1 MMSTDDNDKKS
12 DSSIQLSRR
21 HTLFGMAIGVTT
33 LAASSLVRAATSNND
48 ESKSPSGAYD
58 VIIIGAGMA
67 GSTAARELG
76 ALGKKCL
83 VLEARNRVGGRT
95 WTADI
100 FGQQSEV
107 GGQWVHWY
115 QPHVWAEIKRYGLE
129 IDETPGANPTYGTVL
144 INNQLKNIDPAESFA
159 MLDKGMKAFCGDL
172 INAFPRPYDPGFD
185 PSFLKHDDISIAQR
199 LKQINLDITTHTIL
213 ESFFATAVSG
223 SLETAGMLDQVHWY
237 ARADNDMGRLL
248 RACTQYYIKS
258 GTSSLIKSMLDDS
271 NADVR
276 TNTPVRKVEHH
287 ATGVTVTV
295 ENGDVFRASACV
307 VAMPM
312 NCWNDIQ
319 WAPALLPG
327 KVAASKE
334 RHVGAGFKLKIKVK
348 GNKGAYQ
355 SLAGVGHPVNMVYTD
370 HFYDDHT
377 TLFCMGYPTPGF
389 DYNNKAL
396 VLKEVDKL
404 LPNAEVLD
412 TFAYDWTSDPYS
424 KGSWCDYKVGMWSK
438 YGADMRK
445 TEGRVIFA
453 GSDVADG
460 WRGFIDGAIE
470 TGLRA
475 GREASRLLSS
485 KS

>member
-1 MMSTDDNDKKS
+1 MSADDKDQEKKTAM
-12 DSSIQLSRR
+12 QLSRR
-21 HTLFGMAIGVTT
+21 STLFGMALGATT
-33 LAASSLVRAATSNND
+33 LAASSLVRAATAEKTAPGLPD
-48 ESKSPSGAYD
+48 GAYD

-67 GSTAARELG
+67 GATTARELG
-76 ALGKKCL
+76 ARGKRCL
-83 VLEARNRVGGRT
+83 VLEARNRLGGRT

-100 FGQQSEV
+100 FGQPSEV

-144 INNQLKNIDPAESFA
+144 INNELKNVDPADSFA
-159 MLDKGMKAFCGDL
+159 MLDKGMKVFCGDL
-172 INAFPRPYDPGFD
+172 INAFPRPYDPNFD
-185 PSFLKHDDISIAQR
+185 TSFLKHDDISIAQR
-199 LKQINLDITTHTIL
+199 LKQIDLDITTHTIL

-223 SLETAGMLDQVHWY
+223 SLETAGMLDQIHWY

-258 GTSSLIKSMLDDS
+258 GTASLINSMLNES
-271 NADVR
+271 KADVR
-276 TNTPVRKVEHH
+276 TSTPVRKVEQT
-287 ATGVTVTV
+287 ANGVTVTA
-295 ENGDVFRASACV
+295 ENGQVFKASACV

-319 WAPALLPG
+319 WLPALLPG

-396 VLKEVDKL
+396 VLKEVEKL

-412 TFAYDWTSDPYS
+412 TFAYDWTNDPYS

-445 TEGRVIFA
+445 TEGRIVFA

-475 GREASRLLSS
+475 GRVTAELLST
-485 KS
+485 KA

>member
-1 MMSTDDNDKKS
+1 MSTDDKNQEQQTS
-12 DSSIQLSRR
+12 MQLSRR
-21 HTLFGMAIGVTT
+21 STLLGMALGAST
-33 LAASSLVRAATSNND
+33 LAASSLVRAATS
-48 ESKSPSGAYD
+48 EKSAPGLPADAYD
-58 VIIIGAGMA
+58 VIVIGAGMA
-67 GSTAARELG
+67 GATTARELG
-76 ALGKKCL
+76 ARGKKCL
-83 VLEARNRVGGRT
+83 VLEARNRLGGRT

-100 FGQQSEV
+100 FGQPSEV
-107 GGQWVHWY
+107 GGQWIHWY

-144 INNQLKNIDPAESFA
+144 INNELKNVDPADSFA
-159 MLDKGMKAFCGDL
+159 MLDKGMKVFCGDL
-172 INAFPRPYDPGFD
+172 INAFPRPYDPNFD
-185 PSFLKHDDISIAQR
+185 TSFLKHDDISIAQR
-199 LKQINLDITTHTIL
+199 LKQIDLDITTHTIL

-223 SLETAGMLDQVHWY
+223 SLETAGMLDQIHWY

-258 GTSSLIKSMLDDS
+258 GTSSLINSMLNES
-271 NADVR
+271 KADVR
-276 TNTPVRKVEHH
+276 TSKPVRKVEQT
-287 ATGVTVTV
+287 ASGVTVTT
-295 ENGDVFRASACV
+295 ESGEVFKASACV

-319 WAPALLPG
+319 WSPALLPG

-396 VLKEVDKL
+396 VLKEVEKL
-404 LPNAEVLD
+404 LPDAEVLD
-412 TFAYDWTSDPYS
+412 TFAYDWTNDPYS

-445 TEGRVIFA
+445 TEGRIVFA

-475 GREASRLLSS
+475 GRVTAELLSS

>member
-1 MMSTDDNDKKS
+1 
-12 DSSIQLSRR
+12 
-21 HTLFGMAIGVTT
+21 MALGAST
-33 LAASSLVRAATSNND
+33 LAASSLVRAATS
-48 ESKSPSGAYD
+48 EKSAPGLPADAYD
-58 VIIIGAGMA
+58 VIVIGAGMA
-67 GSTAARELG
+67 GATTARELG
-76 ALGKKCL
+76 ARGKKCL
-83 VLEARNRVGGRT
+83 VLEARNRLGGRT

-100 FGQQSEV
+100 FGQPSEV
-107 GGQWVHWY
+107 GGQWIHWY

-144 INNQLKNIDPAESFA
+144 INNELKNVDPADSFA
-159 MLDKGMKAFCGDL
+159 MLDKGMKVFCGDL
-172 INAFPRPYDPGFD
+172 INAFPRPYDPNFD
-185 PSFLKHDDISIAQR
+185 TSFLKHDDISIAQR
-199 LKQINLDITTHTIL
+199 LKQIDLDITTHTIL

-223 SLETAGMLDQVHWY
+223 SLETAGMLDQIHWY

-258 GTSSLIKSMLDDS
+258 GTSSLINSMLNES
-271 NADVR
+271 KADVR
-276 TNTPVRKVEHH
+276 TSKPVRKVEQT
-287 ATGVTVTV
+287 ASGVTVTT
-295 ENGDVFRASACV
+295 ESGEVFKASACV

-319 WAPALLPG
+319 WSPALLPG

-396 VLKEVDKL
+396 VLKEVEKL
-404 LPNAEVLD
+404 LPDAEVLD
-412 TFAYDWTSDPYS
+412 TFAYDWTNDPYS

-445 TEGRVIFA
+445 TEGRIVFA

-475 GREASRLLSS
+475 GRVTAELLSS

>member
-1 MMSTDDNDKKS
+1 MSIDDKENEKKS
-12 DSSIQLSRR
+12 PLQLSRR
-21 HTLFGMAIGVTT
+21 HTLFGMALGATT
-33 LAASSLVRAATSNND
+33 LAASSLVRAATSDN
-48 ESKSPSGAYD
+48 GAATLPKDGYD

-67 GSTAARELG
+67 GATAARELG
-76 ALGKKCL
+76 ARGKKCL
-83 VLEARNRVGGRT
+83 VLEARNRLGGRT

-144 INNQLKNIDPAESFA
+144 INNKLTNIDPADSFA
-159 MLDKGMKAFCGDL
+159 RLDAGMKVFCGDL

-223 SLETAGMLDQVHWY
+223 SLETAGMLDQIHWY

-258 GTSSLIKSMLDDS
+258 GTSSLIHSMLDES
-271 NADVR
+271 KAEVK
-276 TNTPVRKVEHH
+276 TSTPVRKVEHN
-287 ATGVTVTV
+287 ASGVIVTA
-295 ENGDVFRASACV
+295 ENGDVFKASACV

-319 WAPALLPG
+319 WVPALLPG

-355 SLAGVGHPVNMVYTD
+355 SLAGAGHPVNMVYTD

-396 VLKEVDKL
+396 VLKEVEKL
-404 LPNAEVLD
+404 LPDAEVLD
-412 TFAYDWTSDPYS
+412 TFAYDWTNDPYS

-445 TEGRVIFA
+445 TEGRVVFA

-475 GREASRLLSS
+475 GRVTAELLSG
-485 KS
+485 KA